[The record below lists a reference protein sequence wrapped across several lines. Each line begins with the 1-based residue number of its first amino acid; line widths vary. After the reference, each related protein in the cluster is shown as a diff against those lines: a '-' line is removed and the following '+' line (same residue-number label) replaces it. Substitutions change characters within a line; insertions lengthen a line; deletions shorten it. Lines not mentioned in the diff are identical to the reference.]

1 MLERFEHS
9 LSRERSNIRLATVP
23 GSLALIGRCG
33 YFRWI
38 EHVHR
43 VQSPFLCFHLK
54 DGFDVRVG
62 DDHVVQLQLRRFT
75 LSFHGSD
82 QMPAAIT
89 LDAPTAAELRPKES
103 DGGEEEEEEVVGV
116 AVAMSA
122 HHHQGDE
129 GGQENGGQH
138 PDGHDHH
145 RLHGDCGSHSGG
157 GGGGQA
163 ATRQEQKEQEEE
175 EEESNHGPA
184 DCPSRLKGGSSS
196 AEERIL
202 VGSL

>member
-1 MLERFEHS
+1 MAVAGIS
-9 LSRERSNIRLATVP
+9 VGSNMFDIQRQIYKIDET
-23 GSLALIGRCG
+23 ST
-33 YFRWI
+33 
-38 EHVHR
+38 VHR

-54 DGFDVRVG
+54 
-62 DDHVVQLQLRRFT
+62 
-75 LSFHGSD
+75 
-82 QMPAAIT
+82 MPAAIT

-103 DGGEEEEEEVVGV
+103 DGGEEEEVCRRCFQLCSRSGAAGRGV

-175 EEESNHGPA
+175 EEEESNHEKS
-184 DCPSRLKGGSSS
+184 DDIITIIIIHHTSRISIFCCNTENLYSFREKTVSSD
-196 AEERIL
+196 
-202 VGSL
+202 